1 MIHDNDFDE
10 YELYNCAKC
19 GEPISEYQ
27 SVHYLEL
34 CEACWLEAQDF
45 ESTLTTENAC
55 EIGQLD
61 TVDYEINSF
70 WGYVYSEDEIEDLCA
85 ADFAKLTDEKKRD
98 IIRNYATGG
107 YGYNAEEW
115 LDDLERIRR
124 KEQSNES

>member
-34 CEACWLEAQDF
+34 CEECWLEAQDF

-70 WGYVYSEDEIEDLCA
+70 WGYVYSEDEIEELCA
-85 ADFAKLTDEKKRD
+85 ADFAKLTDEQKRD
-98 IIRNYATGG
+98 KIREFATEG
-107 YGYNAEEW
+107 YGYKAEDW
-115 LDDLERIRR
+115 LDDLEKLH
-124 KEQSNES
+124 KEKSNES